1 MTESKNG
8 SDTESKVNF
17 DRETEN
23 ENKYCKEEARK
34 ERGLLT
40 KEQPYKYNYNYEYD
54 EYWGNWSK
62 FSA

>member
-8 SDTESKVNF
+8 SGTESKVNF

-54 EYWGNWSK
+54 EY
-62 FSA
+62 